1 MARLSKKG
9 LWGIIIVIVVVVL
22 TGGYFFKRSSS
33 QGMAARRASGSDST
47 AVADSLADSTLA
59 EADTTSK
66 DGDEDSEEDD
76 EKKEPDP
83 VPIEV
88 ALVNPRRISAY
99 YYTTATLEP
108 ERKVDVLAKTAGEVS
123 KLHVEE
129 GALVK
134 QGDLLCEL
142 EDSELKISLDE
153 ARINMEQQEREF
165 ARIESMHDE
174 SLISDKEYS
183 DAKYQ
188 YELAKNRH
196 AAAAV
201 RYGYTKVKA
210 PFGGVVT
217 LRYIELGQNL
227 NVASQVFQL
236 VDPDPLLIRTYL
248 PENEIAEIE
257 VGQKVSVEPDSDP
270 DNPFYGKII
279 RIAPDVDDRTGT
291 VKVTAET
298 HAKALPGSFARVKI
312 ITDTRQA
319 KLTIPR
325 RGIVADAGEL
335 YVFVA
340 EGDTVRK
347 SPIQIGY
354 QDEDYAEVLHGVENG
369 DSVVVV
375 GVGGLRTGTKIK
387 VLEPNMQDELTK
399 QGETDD
405 EAASN

>member
-1 MARLSKKG
+1 MARLRKKG
-9 LWGIIIVIVVVVL
+9 LWGIVIVIVVVVL
-22 TGGYFFKRSSS
+22 TGGYLVKRSSNQGVAAKRSSS
-33 QGMAARRASGSDST
+33 SDST
-47 AVADSLADSTLA
+47 AVADSLTDSTLA
-59 EADTTSK
+59 KADTTSE
-66 DGDEDSEEDD
+66 DGEKDD

-88 ALVNPRRISAY
+88 ALVNARKISAY

-108 ERKVDVLAKTAGEVS
+108 ERKVDVLAKIAGEVS
-123 KLHVEE
+123 RIHVEE
-129 GALVK
+129 GAVVK
-134 QGDLLCEL
+134 EGTLLCEL
-142 EDSELKISLDE
+142 EDSEIKITLDE

-165 ARIESMHDE
+165 ARIESMHEE

-196 AAAAV
+196 AAATV
-201 RYGYTKVKA
+201 RHAYTKIKA

-217 LRYIELGQNL
+217 RRYIELGQNL

-236 VDPDPLLIRTYL
+236 VDPDPLLIRMYL

-270 DNPFYGKII
+270 GNPFYGKIV
-279 RIAPDVDDRTGT
+279 RIAPEVDDRTGT

-298 HAKALPGSFARVKI
+298 HASAIPGSFARVKI

-325 RGIVADAGEL
+325 RGIVSDAGEL

-347 SPIQIGY
+347 SPIQLGY

-405 EAASN
+405 ESTSN

>member
-1 MARLSKKG
+1 MARLRKKG
-9 LWGIIIVIVVVVL
+9 FWGITIVILVVVL
-22 TGGYFFKRSSS
+22 TGGYFVKRSSNH
-33 QGMAARRASGSDST
+33 GVAARRSSGSDST

-66 DGDEDSEEDD
+66 QGDEGD

-99 YYTTATLEP
+99 YYTPATLEP
-108 ERKVDVLAKTAGEVS
+108 ERKVDVLAKIAGEVS
-123 KLHVEE
+123 RLHVEE
-129 GALVK
+129 GAVVK
-134 QGDLLCEL
+134 EGDLLCEL
-142 EDSELKISLDE
+142 EDSELKIALDE
-153 ARINMEQQEREF
+153 ARINMEQQQREF
-165 ARIESMHDE
+165 GRIESMHEE
-174 SLISDKEYS
+174 SLISNKEYS

-201 RYGYTKVKA
+201 RYGYTKISA

-217 LRYIELGQNL
+217 RRYIELGQNL

-236 VDPDPLLIRTYL
+236 VDPDPLLIRMYL
-248 PENEIAEIE
+248 PENEIAEIK

-270 DNPFYGKII
+270 GNAFYGKVV
-279 RIAPDVDDRTGT
+279 RIAPEVDERTGT

-298 HAKALPGSFARVKI
+298 RATAIPGSFARVKI

-325 RGIVADAGEL
+325 RGVVSDAGEL

-347 SPIQIGY
+347 SPVQLGY
-354 QDEDYAEVLHGVENG
+354 QDEDYAEVIHGVENG

-375 GVGGLRTGTKIK
+375 GVGGLRTGTKVK
-387 VLEPNMQDELTK
+387 VLEPRMQDELSK
-399 QGETDD
+399 QDKPADD
-405 EAASN
+405 ASN

>member
-1 MARLSKKG
+1 MARLRKKG
-9 LWGIIIVIVVVVL
+9 LWGIIIVIVVVAL
-22 TGGYFFKRSSS
+22 TGGYFAKRSSN
-33 QGMAARRASGSDST
+33 QGMAARQSSRLDST
-47 AVADSLADSTLA
+47 VVADSLADSTLA
-59 EADTTSK
+59 EADTKSK
-66 DGDEDSEEDD
+66 DGEEGD

-108 ERKVDVLAKTAGEVS
+108 ERKVDVLAKIAGEVS

-129 GALVK
+129 GAHVK
-134 QGDLLCEL
+134 KGDLLCEL
-142 EDSELKISLDE
+142 EDSEIKIALDE

-165 ARIESMHDE
+165 ARIESMHNE
-174 SLISDKEYS
+174 SLISNKEYS

-188 YELAKNRH
+188 YELAKNRQ

-201 RYGYTKVKA
+201 RYEYTKIKA

-217 LRYIELGQNL
+217 RRYIELGQNL
-227 NVASQVFQL
+227 NVASQAFQL
-236 VDPDPLLIRTYL
+236 ADPDPLLIRMYL
-248 PENEIAEIE
+248 PENEISEIR

-270 DNPFYGKII
+270 DNPFYGKIV
-279 RIAPDVDDRTGT
+279 RIAPEVDNRTGT

-298 HAKALPGSFARVKI
+298 HASALPGSFARVKI

-325 RGIVADAGEL
+325 RGIVSDAGEL

-347 SPIQIGY
+347 SPVQLGY

-387 VLEPNMQDELTK
+387 VLEPNMQDDLTK

-405 EAASN
+405 ESVSN